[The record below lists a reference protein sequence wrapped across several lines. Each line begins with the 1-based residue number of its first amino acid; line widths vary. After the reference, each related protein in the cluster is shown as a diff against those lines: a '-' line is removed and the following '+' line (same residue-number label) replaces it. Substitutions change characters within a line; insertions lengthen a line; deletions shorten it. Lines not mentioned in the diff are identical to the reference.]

1 MVSVVCFIKHSVDPV
16 VIILALLAC
25 WAYIMPVREI
35 DDYPI
40 EEALMPMLNVG
51 DVAPDFSVLDHT
63 GKKVTMG
70 DYQGKTVVMW
80 FYPRASTGG

>member
-1 MVSVVCFIKHSVDPV
+1 MLH
-16 VIILALLAC
+16 
-25 WAYIMPVREI
+25 
-35 DDYPI
+35 PI

-63 GKKVTMG
+63 GKEVTLG